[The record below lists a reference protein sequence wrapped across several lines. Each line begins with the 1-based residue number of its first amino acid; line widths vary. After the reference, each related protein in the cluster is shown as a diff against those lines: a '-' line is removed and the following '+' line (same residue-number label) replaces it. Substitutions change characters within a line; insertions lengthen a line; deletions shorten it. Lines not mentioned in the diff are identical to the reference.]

1 MPSSTSTTTH
11 NTHSGM
17 GFTPVIADPAVK
29 AATGFTAEKSKEVME
44 RYEANRKVA
53 EAAAQLAYETAKR
66 EATEAAAA
74 KTALYIKI
82 GLAVVGA
89 GLLAYFFY
97 FKDKSNTAHRED
109 NPARPSRARTG
120 VLKRS
125 RRRRSRREKE
135 EILHRDVKSMRGAR
149 AVLSKTEVAPARR
162 RKKGR
167 ALTPAQ
173 RERMPLKHF
182 VFPERRAWPIHD
194 ERHAIIALRYMQ
206 MGRGKEIDYPKIIRE
221 IKRRYA
227 QSPKVMH
234 ALSKFK

>member
-1 MPSSTSTTTH
+1 MPSSASTTTH

-29 AATGFTAEKSKEVME
+29 AATGFTAEKSKQVME

-66 EATEAAAA
+66 EAAEAAAA

-89 GLLAYFFY
+89 GLLAYFLY
-97 FKDKSNTAHRED
+97 FKDKSNASHRED

-125 RRRRSRREKE
+125 RRRSRREKE

>member
-1 MPSSTSTTTH
+1 MGVTPIIA
-11 NTHSGM
+11 NT
-17 GFTPVIADPAVK
+17 AE
-29 AATGFTAEKSKEVME
+29 AAEAAKGYTAEKGKELMVRAE
-44 RYEANRKVA
+44 ESRKLAVEASRI
-53 EAAAQLAYETAKR
+53 AYETAKR
-66 EATEAAAA
+66 EAAEAAAA

-89 GLLAYFFY
+89 GLLAYFLY
-97 FKDKSNTAHRED
+97 FKDKSNASHRED

-125 RRRRSRREKE
+125 RRRSRREKE

-149 AVLSKTEVAPARR
+149 AVLSKTDVAPARR

-194 ERHAIIALRYMQ
+194 ERHAIIAIRYMQ

-234 ALSKFK
+234 ALDKFK